1 MSSNTNTW
9 GSVCTTWNTTCFNW
23 APCLAEV
30 AEIIEGGARNPAE
43 WGDHPYDLYDE
54 QQKALLD
61 FQKKNPQKKSILIEI
76 LIKCQNKKYKKT
88 IELPEKDIIV
98 KVEDVEFILNEMRS
112 VGVDVKNIKKYS
124 DDDLRKLLG

>member
-1 MSSNTNTW
+1 MSNNTY
-9 GSVCTTWNTTCFNW
+9 TWNTVCTSWGTTCFTW

-30 AEIIEGGARNPAE
+30 TEIIEGGARNPAE

-61 FQKKNPQKKSILIEI
+61 FQKKNPVKKSVLIEI

-88 IELPEKDIIV
+88 IELPEKDIMV
-98 KVEDVEFILNEMRS
+98 KVEDVEFILNEIRS
-112 VGVDVKNIKKYS
+112 VGVDIKNIKKYN
-124 DDDLRKLLG
+124 DDELRKLLG